1 MMKSLMRRSSLSVP
15 QPVGSPL
22 EPGTL
27 VWVHDKEGGQV
38 WIKAEVTALD
48 GDKVQVRT
56 DDGDDYSLASADKI
70 HRCNADTWKSKEGLT
85 GVHDLSKLTH
95 LHEPEVLHALQLR
108 FDVDHIYTFCGPIL
122 IAVNPF
128 KDMGDLYANVHDKKY
143 KDTVKPPPHIYTVA
157 SRAFEGLANARLSQ
171 VVLISGESG
180 AGKTETTKHVLK
192 FLTSQLSDSKRR
204 SSSAAVGKVQSAT
217 MGTEKKVLNSNPILE
232 AFGNAC
238 TVRNNNSSRFGKFI
252 ELRFQTKGGAAP
264 IFSNAAIDTYL
275 LEKVRVTK
283 IDKQERS
290 YHMFY
295 QACAAK
301 QMLDPADLEGLPMEF
316 FGRPE
321 DFVYLNQSDRFEL
334 AAVDDSEEFIA
345 TRRSMEAMDI
355 SLQEQAEILRI
366 VAGVL
371 HIGNISIREKAGK
384 VEVEA
389 NASLKAVCE
398 IMGIDLPVLTRAL
411 THKLIAVG
419 SERYDSPLTLD
430 QSEARRESFARMIY
444 SYLFNHMV
452 FRINESL
459 SSNRAGPA
467 ASSFIG
473 VLDIFGFEHF
483 KVNSFEQLC
492 INFANERLQQM
503 FNHFVFEVEMELY
516 KQEGITCDFSD
527 FPDNQG
533 IIDLIQAKTMS
544 IFTLL
549 DEECRMPKGSD
560 KSLVQKL
567 WKQFDKHEN
576 FKIEAR
582 KNMCFTVIHFAGPVS
597 YDGTNFM
604 DKNMD
609 ELGELLKQA
618 IEGSSNSFVRSLLER
633 AVTEGLKS
641 PSEQKRQVAGRAKTL
656 KPHTV
661 PQRHPSLCCNRLQ
674 ELLGMQQVRC
684 IKPNPEKAPGHVERQ
699 LVVEQLR
706 SGGVIEALQVQRAG
720 FPCRNPVKT
729 CWKDFLSLVFRSD
742 ERKRF
747 EAMKDACLKESLQ
760 QLAKE
765 LKWPASSPLYAIGK
779 TTVFFK
785 QVAYETIEGCA
796 LVDLSW
802 HWPFRV
808 RRKAPCGCAQ
818 FKDPNFP
825 PTVASL
831 GATTRGPSVGS
842 LVWTRAGQL
851 RGHGTVTLFGREP
864 RAAKV
869 KQGALGDCWL
879 IGAFACLADFPGHV
893 EMLFEPMSLSP
904 EGRYLIHLFHSKKSW
919 RTVEIDDLV
928 PCVSVPWIPQR
939 FVVNYQDMPCFAQPV
954 AGEVWPLLL
963 EKAFAK
969 VAGSYAALEGGIP
982 EVAFQALTGQREQ
995 LRWQK
1000 EGHDRWQLL
1009 KFEMPRYDNSKLTGA
1024 LHHRTQKRLNN
1035 ENLFL
1040 RLAYYEQAN
1049 FLLAASISGRFGR
1062 LEQRRSDG
1070 ILEGHAYSVLEVQEV
1085 YGLRMIRLR
1094 NPWGKEE
1101 WRGAWSRGSCSWMEH
1116 PHVASDLAQRAGR
1129 LDVGRPDGAF
1139 WMSFDDFAN
1148 CFDSINVCPA
1158 TMPVPKASRYASGG
1172 SGKPSCG
1179 RCGQPVQSCWLL
1191 VRGHGTQPVQSSR
1204 QMPPGLGWVR
1214 LKPGD
1219 LCQLCLQA
1227 TALARR
1233 RFWQQPTPDLTSTSA
1248 EICGVNE
1255 VELTR
1260 RVPGIDYFPFEAG
1273 AGCSLPQK
1281 RPVCDLGPA
1290 CTHHSPS
1297 HFAAYEHP
1305 WMKPTPDV
1313 VLPQSKVKPKCMR
1326 IAMLAKSAKKIQGMW
1341 RVYLMRSLF
1350 SMIRERG
1357 ILIQATWRRY
1367 AAKCRVWNMMKPAQ
1381 RRRSRLFRAFLEK
1394 YPNAAKSTGET
1405 DSEEA
1410 SDIDG
1415 RRWTM
1420 TFLSETSANSMER
1433 ELQAE
1438 RERLERLK
1446 ATKEEQERQRK
1457 EEEKRQKEEE
1467 ERRLR
1472 EEEEERQRLEEER
1485 IRLEQEAIERR
1496 RQEELQRLEQ
1506 AKLAAMEEERQRAEE
1521 LRQLAEKAFQ
1531 EEKAA
1536 LQVQHNEE
1544 LRQLRSQVAASKDE
1558 QEVSRTEHEAEIQ
1571 RLKEDVE
1578 TQKLL
1583 QQEQATSSEKQS
1595 GEMNERIQSLEED
1608 SLKKQ
1613 LQEQQDQHTAQLQ
1626 DLEAA
1631 HRDQLTS
1638 ASEQLETQRQAY
1650 VRQMEEMRESL
1661 DEQHRQEQDSLK
1673 TQEQEQGRRFQEELQ
1688 QLRER
1693 EAQQR
1698 QKHEEQLKDMRLIT
1712 VIPKI
1717 STDSYVDL
1725 AQGRFGPFR
1734 AHVAIKIPLW
1744 AALQMEEHQHCSIEL
1759 PKWMEEEELKAL
1771 CAEERARPKDFGN
1784 SVHRHYMEIAF
1795 ALLPRPKVFGGK
1807 EKYRQR
1813 ILLLLRELIE
1823 LRRNK
1828 ILEGLKSFEATDSE
1842 LKVSH
1847 MSAAE
1852 LSAFRTRSL
1861 CFLDSMCDL
1870 LRNRAL
1876 ELTEEELAPEAQAME
1891 TEALRDSNKAD
1902 LEKRLLEERVN
1913 DSKAEMDQTR
1923 SILEIQQEELKR
1935 VHQIQVDMLEQR
1947 SAEKERA
1954 LQNEVEILRKQK
1966 DSQVA
1971 SLRAQLEFQT
1981 TELRQTAEQEV
1992 SLLKQDFERRER
2004 SLQQMLEQARLGQEE
2019 ETRTAEIQLAMK
2031 LKRQEELLRASE
2043 AKIKS
2048 LEESSDRQQELY
2060 ERHVGQLSQQ
2070 IRSSQENFRSQ
2081 LEVAQSENDEQL
2093 QAAIAKLSDVER
2105 NSKSERE
2112 RMRAEVEQE
2121 REEQASKLAQ
2131 AEELGQQVATLQ
2143 REIDEL
2149 RQQLLQAR
2157 MKLLDRPTRA
2167 AAATD
2172 APKTAKAARR
2182 MSESQI
2188 PEVSNIHARRKSTR
2202 IMLLPA
2208 KLQEAAATK
2217 DTKAEAPKTAPKT
2230 TRPALRRRT
2239 TFAAPRSMAETEIL
2253 PLRFL
2258 IGGDAIVS
2266 KGKSGGEGTLLRPS
2280 LQKNGKIF
2288 KGDAT
2293 VWQRIDSAGL
2303 PTSKPSEGA
2312 VTVLCF
2318 RECHDP
2324 SEKYELLAVGC
2335 KSGTLSIFK
2344 IRRTGLERNMEEET
2358 SEDIEVVTR
2367 AQAHAKAI
2375 TSMCFTAGGDSII
2388 TSSSDWTVRVYNIKE
2403 ERFTEEF
2410 TDTSL
2415 VVCAVSLP
2423 KPGALITANANA
2435 VLQLRGSSAEQQ
2447 KVRLDHYA
2455 RSLMLAL
2462 GGRRLL
2468 AGTSRGH
2475 VHFFEI
2481 SAQGLERLNHE
2492 GLQVGQNCAALTCL
2506 TLAPCPDNPP
2516 LVLANCMDNTVCIMQ
2531 ANEQL
2536 TNLTVQRRLANA
2548 HRSSHVPGYYEDGD
2562 KGAGFVAS
2570 GAEDGKVRVFDLE
2583 SFTEQSLESR
2593 AVPTVPVVDVAVTK
2607 QGSLMASGDVHG
2619 RVFLWRRGGDTNGLV
2634 NGH

>member
-1 MMKSLMRRSSLSVP
+1 MP

-252 ELRFQTKGGAAP
+252 KLRFQTKGGAAP

-301 QMLDPADLEGLPMEF
+301 QMLD
-316 FGRPE
+316 
-321 DFVYLNQSDRFEL
+321 FVYLNQSDRFEL

-345 TRRSMEAMDI
+345 TRCSMEAMDI

-618 IEGSSNSFVRSLLER
+618 IEGSSNSFVRSLLEP

-661 PQRHPSLCCNRLQ
+661 ATDFKSQLESLVTKMKSA
-674 ELLGMQQVRC
+674 GPHFVRC

-785 QVAYETIEGCA
+785 QVAYETIEG
-796 LVDLSW
+796 
-802 HWPFRV
+802 
-808 RRKAPCGCAQ
+808 
-818 FKDPNFP
+818 
-825 PTVASL
+825 
-831 GATTRGPSVGS
+831 
-842 LVWTRAGQL
+842 
-851 RGHGTVTLFGREP
+851 
-864 RAAKV
+864 
-869 KQGALGDCWL
+869 
-879 IGAFACLADFPGHV
+879 
-893 EMLFEPMSLSP
+893 
-904 EGRYLIHLFHSKKSW
+904 
-919 RTVEIDDLV
+919 
-928 PCVSVPWIPQR
+928 
-939 FVVNYQDMPCFAQPV
+939 
-954 AGEVWPLLL
+954 
-963 EKAFAK
+963 
-969 VAGSYAALEGGIP
+969 
-982 EVAFQALTGQREQ
+982 
-995 LRWQK
+995 
-1000 EGHDRWQLL
+1000 
-1009 KFEMPRYDNSKLTGA
+1009 
-1024 LHHRTQKRLNN
+1024 
-1035 ENLFL
+1035 
-1040 RLAYYEQAN
+1040 
-1049 FLLAASISGRFGR
+1049 
-1062 LEQRRSDG
+1062 
-1070 ILEGHAYSVLEVQEV
+1070 
-1085 YGLRMIRLR
+1085 
-1094 NPWGKEE
+1094 
-1101 WRGAWSRGSCSWMEH
+1101 
-1116 PHVASDLAQRAGR
+1116 
-1129 LDVGRPDGAF
+1129 
-1139 WMSFDDFAN
+1139 
-1148 CFDSINVCPA
+1148 
-1158 TMPVPKASRYASGG
+1158 
-1172 SGKPSCG
+1172 
-1179 RCGQPVQSCWLL
+1179 
-1191 VRGHGTQPVQSSR
+1191 
-1204 QMPPGLGWVR
+1204 
-1214 LKPGD
+1214 
-1219 LCQLCLQA
+1219 
-1227 TALARR
+1227 
-1233 RFWQQPTPDLTSTSA
+1233 
-1248 EICGVNE
+1248 
-1255 VELTR
+1255 
-1260 RVPGIDYFPFEAG
+1260 
-1273 AGCSLPQK
+1273 
-1281 RPVCDLGPA
+1281 
-1290 CTHHSPS
+1290 
-1297 HFAAYEHP
+1297 
-1305 WMKPTPDV
+1305 
-1313 VLPQSKVKPKCMR
+1313 MR

-1405 DSEEA
+1405 DSEE
-1410 SDIDG
+1410 
-1415 RRWTM
+1415 
-1420 TFLSETSANSMER
+1420 ER

-1595 GEMNERIQSLEED
+1595 GEMNERIQSLEEENAR
-1608 SLKKQ
+1608 LKKQ

-1698 QKHEEQLKDMRLIT
+1698 QKHEEQLKDMRAR
-1712 VIPKI
+1712 
-1717 STDSYVDL
+1717 D
-1725 AQGRFGPFR
+1725 
-1734 AHVAIKIPLW
+1734 
-1744 AALQMEEHQHCSIEL
+1744 
-1759 PKWMEEEELKAL
+1759 
-1771 CAEERARPKDFGN
+1771 EER
-1784 SVHRHYMEIAF
+1784 
-1795 ALLPRPKVFGGK
+1795 
-1807 EKYRQR
+1807 QR
-1813 ILLLLRELIE
+1813 
-1823 LRRNK
+1823 K
-1828 ILEGLKSFEATDSE
+1828 IQE
-1842 LKVSH
+1842 
-1847 MSAAE
+1847 
-1852 LSAFRTRSL
+1852 
-1861 CFLDSMCDL
+1861 DL
-1870 LRNRAL
+1870 G
-1876 ELTEEELAPEAQAME
+1876 
-1891 TEALRDSNKAD
+1891 EALRDSNKAD

-2423 KPGALITANANA
+2423 KPDALITANANA

-2548 HRSSHVPGYYEDGD
+2548 HRLLPLRSSHVPGYYEDGD